1 MTRLV
6 FDIETND
13 LPPNVTKIWCI
24 VAKDIDTKHIYT
36 FGPESIEEGIAFLQ
50 RADYL
55 VGHNIIGFDIPVIE
69 ELMNVK
75 LGREGVSI
83 VDTHALSRLFNPT
96 RDGGHSLAAW
106 GSRVGMAKINFE
118 TFDRY
123 SGEML
128 EYCIGDV
135 ELNEKVYHE
144 LRNEGKGFSKESV
157 ALENGVSRILYEQRK
172 NGFLFDHV
180 SAEILKAR
188 LEEKMENIKR
198 EVQSI
203 FKPRVTEVK
212 LYAQFTK
219 TGALAKTADR

>member
-13 LPPNVTKIWCI
+13 LPPNVKKIWCL
-24 VAKDIDTKHIYT
+24 VAKDLDTKNVYT
-36 FGPESIEEGIAFLQ
+36 FGPESIEEGVAFLQ

-83 VDTHALSRLFNPT
+83 VDTHTLSRLFNPT

-106 GSRVGMAKINFE
+106 GSRLGMAKIDFE
-118 TFDRY
+118 TFDHY

-128 EYCIGDV
+128 EYFIMS
-135 ELNEKVYHE
+135 LEKKE
-144 LRNEGKGFSKESV
+144 KDSLRN
-157 ALENGVSRILYEQRK
+157 R
-172 NGFLFDHV
+172 
-180 SAEILKAR
+180 
-188 LEEKMENIKR
+188 
-198 EVQSI
+198 
-203 FKPRVTEVK
+203 
-212 LYAQFTK
+212 
-219 TGALAKTADR
+219 